1 MDFSK
6 RYKTDKDAE
15 SEGVW
20 EDCGEGLRVKVARA
34 NNPHHQRVIENMMR
48 PYRRQISN
56 GRLSNEKMTEIT
68 VKAMAEC
75 LLIDWEGVEIDGKNV
90 PYSREAA
97 LDLLTE
103 YKDFREDVA
112 ELAQTMELFRATE
125 IEEAEKNSSRAS
137 SGKASGKT
145 T

>member
-56 GRLSNEKMTEIT
+56 GSLSNEKMTEIT

-90 PYSREAA
+90 PYSR
-97 LDLLTE
+97 
-103 YKDFREDVA
+103 
-112 ELAQTMELFRATE
+112 RAPQVGRVLE
-125 IEEAEKNSSRAS
+125 RPLRRDPR
-137 SGKASGKT
+137 SGTRKQRPPCARKKA
-145 T
+145 